1 MRARAVSLALP
12 ALAILSACALKD
24 PPQRADVQRQAM
36 PGVSAPDGWRSQGA
50 GTSAVEDR
58 WLASFRDPTLD
69 ALVAE
74 ALANN
79 PDLLVAAARV
89 EQAAAYVEAAESDLL
104 PQVYAIGTI
113 SGKDS
118 SSGTTDFGGVFASWE
133 IDLWGRV
140 RSGREAARAQ
150 FLSAALSEQYAQQSM
165 AAMVARAWFLAIEA
179 RLQKNVADDMV
190 VAAQKLVEL
199 ARERQ
204 RVGVG
209 NEYDVSL
216 AEASLATYRDAAEQ
230 LDLAFRQSVQA
241 VETLVGRYP
250 ATELEV
256 AAALPELPGP
266 VPAGLPSEL
275 LERRPDVVAA
285 ERRVA
290 AAFFRV
296 QETKAARLP
305 TLKLTTS
312 LSAISS
318 DLVLL
323 KERDDPVWGFGGR
336 AAVPLYLGG
345 ELEAQVKVR
354 TAEQKEAVAEY
365 GRAGANAFAEVEGA
379 LSAGFALD
387 ARRPLLAQAVTE
399 NMRALELAQARY
411 RVGSDDLRAVEQQ
424 QLRLFGARSTLLRV
438 QSEQLVQRVNLHLAL
453 GGSFGDPIGIAAAGR

>member
-1 MRARAVSLALP
+1 MRFRGLTLGFAVTALVNG
-12 ALAILSACALKD
+12 CALKD
-24 PPQRADVQRQAM
+24 PPERSAVEREAL
-36 PGVSAPDGWRSQGA
+36 PGVSTPDDWRAQGA
-50 GTSAVEDR
+50 ASGAVEDH
-58 WLASFRDPTLD
+58 WLASFRDATLE

-74 ALANN
+74 ALAHS
-79 PDLLVAAARV
+79 PDLQVAAARV
-89 EQAAAYVEAAESDLL
+89 EQAAAYVEGAASDLL
-104 PQVYAIGTI
+104 PQVYAIGNI

-118 SSGTTDFGGVFASWE
+118 SGGTTNFGGVFASWE
-133 IDLWGRV
+133 LDLWGRV
-140 RSGREAARAQ
+140 RSGREAAREQ
-150 FLSAALSEQYAQQSM
+150 FVSAALSEQYAQQSM

-179 RLQKNVADDMV
+179 RLQENVAREI
-190 VAAQKLVEL
+190 VASAERLAEL

-204 RVGVG
+204 RVGIG
-209 NEYDVSL
+209 NEYDVSV
-216 AEASLATYRDAAEQ
+216 AEASLATYRDIVEQ
-230 LDLAFRQSVQA
+230 LNLAFRQSVQA
-241 VETLVGRYP
+241 LETLVGRYP

-266 VPAGLPSEL
+266 IPAGLPSEL

-290 AAFFRV
+290 AAFYRV
-296 QETKAARLP
+296 EETKAARLP

-318 DLVLL
+318 DLVDL

-365 GRAGANAFAEVEGA
+365 GRAGANAFAEVEKA
-379 LSAGFALD
+379 LSSSFALD
-387 ARRPLLAQAVTE
+387 NRLPLLTQAVTQ
-399 NMRALELAQARY
+399 NTRALDLAMTRY

-424 QLRLFGARSTLLRV
+424 QLRLYSARSSLLRV

-453 GGSFGDPIGIAAAGR
+453 GGSFAERQEIAAADR